1 MAEDIK
7 KHPEPVWR
15 DKANYTL
22 IMKIDSEDD
31 VLRHEE
37 LWARQMS
44 DEHFQICCIPFFIY
58 DIHLGDVVQIRPHN
72 GKNLVQGVLEPSGHH
87 TFRVWFTSFN
97 QAVRSDVLAEVKQL
111 GCLTEWF
118 SDQLLAVDAADDAIA
133 VQVAQMLEERTERGE
148 LDYET
153 GRTE

>member
-7 KHPEPVWR
+7 THREAAWHER
-15 DKANYTL
+15 ANYKL

-31 VLRHEE
+31 ILRHEE

-44 DEHFQICCIPFFIY
+44 DERFEICCIPFFIY
-58 DIHLGDVVQIRPHN
+58 DIHLGDVVRIRPRD
-72 GKNLVQGVLEPSGHH
+72 GKNLVEGVLTPSGHH
-87 TFRVWFTSFN
+87 TFRVWFTSFS
-97 QAVRSDVLAEVKQL
+97 QAVRADVLAEVKEL

-118 SDQLLAVDAADDAIA
+118 SDQLLAVDASDDAVA
-133 VQVAQMLEERTERGE
+133 VQIAQMLEERSERGE